1 MGHKSVFKFKKNMK
15 KVSRNFVT
23 VLIAKFCKIQFPR
36 AHFNSD
42 SNFEFLL
49 GVIVKHL
56 EQQFFYFG
64 KSVKLC
70 WPTKTRH

>member
-1 MGHKSVFKFKKNMK
+1 MK
-15 KVSRNFVT
+15 KVVRNFVT
-23 VLIAKFCKIQFPR
+23 VLIRKFCKIHFRR

-56 EQQFFYFG
+56 KEEFFYF
-64 KSVKLC
+64 
-70 WPTKTRH
+70 W